1 MDLTQLRYF
10 QAVARAGNVTRAA
23 RELYVTQPNLSKSIS
38 RLEEELGV
46 PLFEHR
52 KGKILLNDYGR
63 VFLSSVDIAFSELAS
78 GAQTIQRMYETN
90 QHILSL
96 ACNISGYLPDIL
108 PRFSAVCP
116 DVGIRQWEYS
126 PQQMVE
132 HLLDRSITLAIS
144 NERLEDEMIVFQE
157 VGRKVYVAALH
168 RDHPMVR
175 QGSVS
180 LADLKNETFI
190 CDNTRLNLEVLRR
203 ECQKHGFEPRVG
215 YEIQSSELI
224 YRLLESGRGVAIMP
238 IVLGC
243 QTIQNHPDSPVKLL
257 PIRDELPPV
266 LLGVAWHRNFQPTQ
280 ASRRFLDF
288 LKERLKEED
297 DLLRSMGFDPDHLT

>member
-1 MDLTQLRYF
+1 MDLVQLRYF

-38 RLEEELGV
+38 RLEDELGV

-78 GAQTIQRMYETN
+78 GTQTIQRMYETN

-96 ACNISGYLPDIL
+96 ACNISGYLPDVL
-108 PRFSAVCP
+108 PHFSVDCL

-126 PQQMVE
+126 SQQMVE

-144 NERLEDEMIVFQE
+144 NERLEDDMIVFQE
-157 VGRKVYVAALH
+157 IGRKVYVAAVH
-168 RDHPMVR
+168 QDHPVAK
-175 QGSVS
+175 QDSVA

-190 CDNTRLNLEVLRR
+190 CDNSRLNVEVLRR
-203 ECQKHGFEPRVG
+203 ECQKRGFEPRVG

-224 YRLLESGRGVAIMP
+224 YHLLESDRGVAIMP

-243 QTIQNHPDSPVKLL
+243 QIIQNHPDSPVKLL
-257 PIRDELPPV
+257 SIRDELPPV
-266 LLGVAWHRNFQPTQ
+266 LLGVAWHRNFQQTQ
-280 ASRRFLDF
+280 ASRQFLDF
-288 LKERLKEED
+288 LKRRLEEED
-297 DLLRSMGFDPDHLT
+297 ELIRSMGFDPDHL